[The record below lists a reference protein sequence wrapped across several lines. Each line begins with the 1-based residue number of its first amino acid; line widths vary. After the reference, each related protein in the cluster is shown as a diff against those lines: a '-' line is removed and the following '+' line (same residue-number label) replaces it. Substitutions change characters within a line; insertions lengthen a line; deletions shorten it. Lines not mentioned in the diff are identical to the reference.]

1 LNTQTTQP
9 SPSVRD
15 WLILATVSLV
25 QLVVVLDGTIVSI
38 ALPQAQLDL
47 GLTNSER
54 AWVVTMYALTFGS
67 LLLLG
72 GLLVNRWG
80 RKASFL
86 IGLVG
91 FGLTSGWGGL
101 VQTGTEL
108 VVARAL
114 QGVFAAL
121 MAPAALAIVTTT
133 FSSGPARNVAFAIFG
148 TCAGVG
154 AAVGLLLGGLLTEFV
169 SWRWCLLVNVPI
181 VVIVVMV
188 GAFILPRNEAD
199 RSHPIDILGAALIA
213 AGSGLLV
220 YGFALAEHGFMNFDV
235 WLFVALGLVFV
246 GTFVFRQSRARFPL
260 LPLAI
265 VKDRVR
271 AAAFIVQGVTGAM
284 MIGAMLYV
292 TLHLQITLGMPA
304 FIAGMAT
311 LPQTITVLF
320 VAGIGSRYLDT
331 FGPKPFLM
339 TGLFVSAASL
349 FYLSFITTDG
359 SYWVQVLPALILS
372 GAGLGMIFMPLQNV
386 ALRGVD
392 PHHAGVAGAVA
403 TASGQIGGSIGLAV
417 WTAIATAVTGTSAD
431 FGSLVAGYS
440 AVFNASAIL
449 VLAAGVFVLIALP
462 WKIDMGN
469 MADRAIAA
477 VH

>member
-1 LNTQTTQP
+1 LNDQSTLP
-9 SPSVRD
+9 SPGLRD
-15 WLILATVSLV
+15 WLILAAVSLV

-47 GLTNSER
+47 GLSNSER
-54 AWVVTMYALTFGS
+54 AWVVTIYALTFGS

-80 RKASFL
+80 RKATFM

-108 VVARAL
+108 VIARAL

-121 MAPAALAIVTTT
+121 MAPAALAILTTT

-181 VVIVVMV
+181 VVIVVLV

-199 RSHPIDILGAALIA
+199 RSHPIDTLGAALIA

-220 YGFALAEHGFMNFDV
+220 YGFALAEHGFLNVEV
-235 WLFVALGLVFV
+235 WLFVALGLAFV
-246 GTFVFRQSRARFPL
+246 GAFVFLQSRIRFPL

-265 VKDRVR
+265 VRDRVR

-304 FIAGMAT
+304 FIAGLAT

-320 VAGIGSRYLDT
+320 VAGIGSRYLDA

-339 TGLFVSAASL
+339 TGLFLSAIAL
-349 FYLSFITTDG
+349 FFLSFITPAG
-359 SYWVQVLPALILS
+359 SYWTQVFPALIVS

-417 WTAIATAVTGTSAD
+417 WTAIATAVTGASGD
-431 FGSLVAGYS
+431 VGLLVAGYS
-440 AVFNASAIL
+440 AVFNASAVL
-449 VLAAGVFVLIALP
+449 MLAAGVFILIALP
-462 WKIDMGN
+462 WKIDMGT
-469 MADRAIAA
+469 ADRAA
-477 VH
+477 VSVH